1 MIHKILEYQIIIEN
15 HLRRFVSYN
24 INDSIEK
31 IRISLS

>member
-31 IRISLS
+31 ICISLS